1 MAIQFVGF
9 PEEVLAYVPD
19 MHADD
24 DLDFELDPDF
34 KKIIEEDIRNGKFD
48 NPIESISGEEIG
60 RIVNERLN
68 RKEEQPAPVS
78 IPEQP
83 KFSFPE
89 PDRTIRRTSNIY
101 RKSGS

>member
-1 MAIQFVGF
+1 MAIQFIGF
-9 PEEVLAYVPD
+9 PEEVLGHVPNL
-19 MHADD
+19 HADD
-24 DLDFELDPDF
+24 ELNFELDPDF

-68 RKEEQPAPVS
+68 RKQQAAPVS